1 MAAAPATNP
10 IAKRSRR
17 NSLARPGGVR
27 RRLTLAAL
35 LVVST
40 AASAD
45 ADPQA
50 IARGAYLAAAAGC
63 EGCHTDTKNN
73 GPPYGGG
80 REVAGEFGAITTP
93 NLTPDP
99 ATGIGG
105 WTQANF
111 VRAMRWGIAPD
122 GTPYVPAFPYR
133 FYASLT
139 DGDLADLK
147 AFLDSLTPLSRPG
160 LGAASSLALLARA
173 RAAVAN
179 WAAGTPRPW
188 RPDPNRDAVTDRG
201 AYLVATIGRCEG
213 CHTPQTR
220 IGLPEPSR
228 ALAGSNGRFGGRKAP
243 NITPDPKTGIGNWT
257 IGEIVSFLSDGGL
270 PDGDFVGGAMAE
282 IVRDTA
288 HLTAADRQAIAA
300 HLKSL
305 PAKTFDKND

>member
-1 MAAAPATNP
+1 MAAAPATNR
-10 IAKRSRR
+10 IAKRSRP
-17 NSLARPGGVR
+17 NSLSRPGSVR

-35 LVVST
+35 LVVS
-40 AASAD
+40 AAAPAG

-50 IARGAYLAAAAGC
+50 IARGAYLAAAGC
-63 EGCHTDTKNN
+63 EGCHTDSKNK

-80 REVAGEFGAITTP
+80 REIAGEFGAITTP

-99 ATGIGG
+99 ATGIGA
-105 WTQANF
+105 WTQADF

-122 GTPYVPAFPYR
+122 GTHYVPAFPYR
-133 FYASLT
+133 FYATLT

-147 AFLDSLTPLSRPG
+147 AFLDSLAPLSRPG
-160 LGAASSLALLARA
+160 LGVAPSLALLART

-179 WAAGTPRPW
+179 WIAGAPRPW
-188 RPDPNRDAVTDRG
+188 QPDPTRDAVADRG
-201 AYLVATIGRCEG
+201 AYLAGTIGHCGE
-213 CHTPQTR
+213 CHTPQTWL
-220 IGLPEPSR
+220 GLPDPSR
-228 ALAGSNGRFGGRKAP
+228 TLAGSNGRFGGRKAP

-257 IGEIVSFLSDGGL
+257 VGEIVSLLNDGGL

-288 HLTAADRQAIAA
+288 HLTEADRRAIAA
-300 HLKSL
+300 YLKSL